1 MLGCNMVNNMDRL
14 EEDLRYFRQQ
24 LEVERDP
31 FRRNLIIGQIR
42 DVEAEI
48 LNLLRQERQQLEREN
63 RNLEDALELA
73 KRMKKK

>member
-1 MLGCNMVNNMDRL
+1 MVNNMDRL

-31 FRRNLIIGQIR
+31 FRRNQIR
-42 DVEAEI
+42 NVEAEI

>member
-1 MLGCNMVNNMDRL
+1 MVNNMDRL

-48 LNLLRQERQQLEREN
+48 LNLLQQERQQLEREN

>member
-1 MLGCNMVNNMDRL
+1 MVNNMDRL

-31 FRRNLIIGQIR
+31 FRRNQIR
-42 DVEAEI
+42 NVEAEI
-48 LNLLRQERQQLEREN
+48 LNLLRQERQHLERE
-63 RNLEDALELA
+63 NLEDALELA

>member
-1 MLGCNMVNNMDRL
+1 MVNNMDRL

>member
-1 MLGCNMVNNMDRL
+1 MVNNMDRL

-48 LNLLRQERQQLEREN
+48 LNLLQQERQQLECEN

>member
-1 MLGCNMVNNMDRL
+1 MVNNMDRL

-63 RNLEDALELA
+63 LKDALELA